1 MSARPNIILFVTDQH
16 RADHLGCYGNP
27 VVRTPAIDALSARG
41 TRFDR
46 FYVANPVCMPNR
58 ATLMTGRMPSAH
70 GVRHNGIPLSRDH
83 VTFVELLAAAGYDTA
98 LCGKA
103 HLQNFTGRP
112 AVYGAEPRAGLTPPP
127 EDLRDARKRP
137 RAGPDYELEN
147 QTRWQK
153 VPTPFYGFNHAEICT
168 GHGDQVGGDYL
179 DWLRARGG
187 DPAQLTGPANA
198 APDATRTGPQ
208 VWRTRVPEDLY
219 PTSFVAERA
228 CDYLRDRKGDTP
240 FFLQVSFPDPH
251 HPFTPPGRF
260 WDMYDPAAIDL
271 PANFD
276 AGDLAPIRRMRAE
289 LADGTAVR
297 DQPTRPFAVT
307 AEEARVIIALTYGM
321 ITMVDE
327 AIGRVMA
334 TLTDSGL
341 ADDTVV
347 MFTADHGDY
356 MGDFGLMTKY
366 LLHYQGLI
374 RVPLIVAD
382 PAAPG
387 GGAARRDL
395 GGSIDLAP
403 TVLARAG
410 LAPFN
415 GCQGRDLF
423 DAETPAPGAMLIEED
438 SVIPMFGQPM
448 RERVRT
454 LVTDR
459 WRLSLHH
466 GPNWW
471 ELYDLENDPLETRN
485 LWDDATARANA
496 APLVTEMVA
505 RMTELQDTSPLPSGR
520 A

>member
-1 MSARPNIILFVTDQH
+1 MSAKPNFVLFVTDQH

-27 VVRTPAIDALSARG
+27 VVRTPSIDALSARG

-58 ATLMTGRMPSAH
+58 ASLMTGRMPSAH

-112 AVYGAEPRAGLTPPP
+112 PVYGPAPHDGLTPPP
-127 EDLRDARKRP
+127 DDLRDARKRP
-137 RAGPDYELEN
+137 RTGPEYETED

-153 VPTPFYGFNHAEICT
+153 VPTPFYGFKHADICT

-179 DWLRARGG
+179 DWLRARGK
-187 DPAQLTGPANA
+187 DPGQLIGPANA
-198 APDATRTGPQ
+198 TPDPTRIAPQT
-208 VWRTRVPEDLY
+208 WRTQVPEEDY
-219 PTSFVAERA
+219 PTSFVADRA
-228 CDYLRDRKGDTP
+228 CAHLRGRSTNDP

-260 WDMYDPAAIDL
+260 WDMYDPAAMQL
-271 PANFD
+271 PASFD
-276 AGDLAPIRRMRAE
+276 AGDLAPLRQMRAE
-289 LADGTAVR
+289 LADGTAIR

-307 AEEARVIIALTYGM
+307 ADEARVIMALTYGM

-334 TLTDSGL
+334 TLAELGL
-341 ADDTVV
+341 AEDTVV
-347 MFTADHGDY
+347 MFTSDHGDY

-374 RVPLIVAD
+374 RVPFIIAD

-387 GGAARRDL
+387 GGTRADL

-403 TVLARAG
+403 TILARAG

-415 GCQGRDLF
+415 GMQGRDLF
-423 DAETPAPGAMLIEED
+423 DARAPAPGAMLIEED
-438 SVIPMFGQPM
+438 SVTPMFGQPM

-466 GPNWW
+466 GPDWW
-471 ELYDLENDPLETRN
+471 ELYDLKNDPEEIRN
-485 LWDDATARANA
+485 LWTDAAARAAA
-496 APLVTEMVA
+496 APLVEEMVA
-505 RMTELQDTSPLPSGR
+505 RMTALQDTSPLPSGR